1 MKAKFKKTGEIVTI
15 VSFSGNNTTRGELD
29 YVDYIDSSGKRIYVN
44 GLNYYFD
51 FEEIDEFNNKEE
63 NTRLL
68 IAKDIVCTLLNK
80 QTDLNKEETIEEITD
95 LALKYTDKLIKKW
108 KK

>member
-1 MKAKFKKTGEIVTI
+1 MKAKFRKTGEIVTI
-15 VSFSGNNTTRGELD
+15 VSYSGNTTRGDLD
-29 YVDYIDSSGKRIYVN
+29 YVYYIDSSGKEVCN
-44 GLNYYFD
+44 PGLNYYWD

-95 LALKYTDKLIKKW
+95 LALKYTDKLIEKW